1 MEPADIILKL
11 RDGTHFCYRGP
22 ALSFFMDC
30 LEDMREGR
38 STALL
43 TAVLETV
50 SAEGC
55 GLLWQVLQAMAH
67 KYE

>member
-1 MEPADIILKL
+1 MEPAEIILKL
-11 RDGTHFCYRGP
+11 RDGTHFHYRGP
-22 ALSFFMDC
+22 ASSFYMEGM
-30 LEDMREGR
+30 EDIRERR
-38 STALL
+38 STPLL